1 LDQSRGSLDAA
12 VLTHA
17 LQKTVEFEKE
27 VRSLWRA
34 EIRVS
39 QLLTRRP
46 RVTQVHAQF
55 GPEMIAEAEAD
66 ADADAAKT
74 SGVGGGPKLL
84 GSISSCFDS
93 YMARAA
99 RAAASLRGRL
109 TPGPNGNHLAN
120 MATAFLTWQGIYV
133 ALEDKGV
140 DEAVSKLLSD
150 EDWAVARTGRPDSR
164 VFNSSKELF
173 IALKRSFK
181 RGTAL
186 RMPNVLYDLHTVWAK
201 HLRTYARRV
210 HEQLPPLVPPAD
222 VSASHTC
229 NLDLAS
235 QQKVCAVV
243 NTCVYCSDTIGQL
256 EDSIGKA
263 LAEDQ
268 FKKSVDLG
276 LVKEEF
282 QSVLTAGMKVSGP
295 RAPLAPR
302 PVAGRGRGGGLCRR
316 DLGVFSARS
325 RCNLGV
331 FSAQVL
337 VAALETRI
345 APSLGVMTRHKWDLV
360 EELSEDTSQYMR
372 DIVSA
377 ARETMPQAS
386 SRDLPRSPVIPRDLP
401 RSSARR

>member
-1 LDQSRGSLDAA
+1 MP
-12 VLTHA
+12 
-17 LQKTVEFEKE
+17 
-27 VRSLWRA
+27 
-34 EIRVS
+34 

-109 TPGPNGNHLAN
+109 TPGQNGNHLPD

-229 NLDLAS
+229 SLELTS

-256 EDSIGKA
+256 EESIGKA
-263 LAEDQ
+263 LADEQ

-282 QSVLTAGMKVSGP
+282 QSVLTAGMKVRGP
-295 RAPLAPR
+295 CAPLPPR
-302 PVAGRGRGGGLCRR
+302 WPDVAVAVGSVGAISAYSRR
-316 DLGVFSARS
+316 DLGATSACSRHRCSWRRS
-325 RCNLGV
+325 RRESRRR
-331 FSAQVL
+331 SA
-337 VAALETRI
+337 
-345 APSLGVMTRHKWDLV
+345 
-360 EELSEDTSQYMR
+360 
-372 DIVSA
+372 
-377 ARETMPQAS
+377 
-386 SRDLPRSPVIPRDLP
+386 
-401 RSSARR
+401 

>member
-1 LDQSRGSLDAA
+1 M
-12 VLTHA
+12 
-17 LQKTVEFEKE
+17 
-27 VRSLWRA
+27 
-34 EIRVS
+34 
-39 QLLTRRP
+39 
-46 RVTQVHAQF
+46 HAQF

-109 TPGPNGNHLAN
+109 TPGPDGNHLAN

-140 DEAVSKLLSD
+140 DEAVSKLLSG

-186 RMPNVLYDLHTVWAK
+186 RMPNVLYDLHNVWAK
-201 HLRTYARRV
+201 HLRSYARRV

-263 LAEDQ
+263 LAEEQ

-282 QSVLTAGMKVSGP
+282 QSVLTAGMKVRGPCAPLPPRWPDVAVAVGSVGAISARSWHDLGAGARGGARDADRAVARRDDAAQVGARRGALGGHVAVHARHRLRREGDDAAGELP
-295 RAPLAPR
+295 RAPAQLSRAP
-302 PVAGRGRGGGLCRR
+302 A
-316 DLGVFSARS
+316 
-325 RCNLGV
+325 
-331 FSAQVL
+331 
-337 VAALETRI
+337 
-345 APSLGVMTRHKWDLV
+345 
-360 EELSEDTSQYMR
+360 
-372 DIVSA
+372 
-377 ARETMPQAS
+377 
-386 SRDLPRSPVIPRDLP
+386 IPRDLP